1 MANWARVPIS
11 NVFELYQGLMNMK
24 VESEF
29 IIFKGMAY
37 RSDQPGMYAG
47 IMKQNLMWFSHYI
60 IGENMKDFMIIP
72 HQDTS

>member
-37 RSDQPGMYAG
+37 RSDQPGMNAG

-60 IGENMKDFMIIP
+60 LGENRKDFRIL
-72 HQDTS
+72 